1 MVSNIIKGR
10 TDFVVISQTKRFY
23 RMRDAVIDG
32 LINVL
37 SETIKWLESVR
48 GKVSIRGVILSW
60 IDALQEWEVTIT
72 FRELHPEEP
81 VTDDKS

>member
-1 MVSNIIKGR
+1 MAPNIIKGR

-23 RMRDAVIDG
+23 RMQDAVIEG

-48 GKVSIRGVILSW
+48 GKVSVRGVTLFW
-60 IDALQEWEVTIT
+60 IDTLQEWEVTIT
-72 FRELHPEEP
+72 FRELRPEE
-81 VTDDKS
+81 S